1 MNGVIRT
8 VISQSVL
15 LSILALS
22 IVPASAQTSTDLS
35 ECATK
40 AIESDNAA
48 AQITALGRA
57 RNLARQAAEAANG
70 GLGVYRA
77 DASMHG
83 RVSDAPCVD
92 NGDGSWTFTVKGGE
106 PGFTTPTKETVVTVN
121 SNGWTVK
128 VDYNGPIR
136 S

>member
-1 MNGVIRT
+1 MPVVAFQAVLWSALGL
-8 VISQSVL
+8 SVFPVN
-15 LSILALS
+15 AQ
-22 IVPASAQTSTDLS
+22 PAADFS

-40 AIESDNAA
+40 AINSDNAA
-48 AQITALGRA
+48 AKITALGRA

-70 GLGVYRA
+70 GLEVYRA

-83 RVSDAPCVD
+83 RISDAPCVD
-92 NGDGSWTFTVKGGE
+92 NGDGSWTFTVKGGT

>member
-1 MNGVIRT
+1 MNRVICT
-8 VISQSVL
+8 VVSQSVL
-15 LSILALS
+15 LSVFALS
-22 IVPASAQTSTDLS
+22 IVPASAQPATELS

-40 AIESDNAA
+40 AIESENAA

-70 GLGVYRA
+70 GLEVYRA

-106 PGFTTPTKETVVTVN
+106 PGFTTPSKETVVTVN

-128 VDYNGPIR
+128 VDYNGPVR